1 MKELNN
7 QTQTNLSEKQIEDIL
22 IKLLIVDPKPIPFDV
37 LKSKFFRY
45 IRFHHPKE
53 FLSEERFSS
62 TLNSLKQRYLIGE
75 NQYGKWYI
83 DYLDYKP
90 SGRFGYGFID
100 INEQGNG
107 FITVKRGEVKFK
119 KSSHFVH
126 RKNLNGAKSGN
137 YVKFEEL
144 EPQFKKKRVSRFS
157 LIDATVVEILETPTE
172 PYSTT
177 N

>member
-1 MKELNN
+1 MAESVNKPK
-7 QTQTNLSEKQIEDIL
+7 TNLSEKQIEDIL
-22 IKLLIVDPKPIPFDV
+22 IKLLLVDPKPIPFNV

-45 IRFHHPKE
+45 IRFHHSQA
-53 FLSEERFSS
+53 FLSDETFSC

-90 SGRFGYGFID
+90 SGRFGKGFID

-107 FITVKRGEVKFK
+107 FITVKQGAEKFK

-157 LIDATVVEILETPTE
+157 LIDATVVEILEE
-172 PYSTT
+172 PNDS
-177 N
+177 NVAN

>member
-1 MKELNN
+1 MKEQESN
-7 QTQTNLSEKQIEDIL
+7 TKTNLSDKEIEDII
-22 IKLLIVDPKPIPFDV
+22 IKLLAVDPKPVPLNV

-53 FLSEERFSS
+53 FLPEELFSKS
-62 TLNSLKQRYLIGE
+62 LNSLKQRYVIGE

-83 DYLDYKP
+83 DYLDYRP
-90 SGRFGYGFID
+90 SGRFGFGYLDID
-100 INEQGNG
+100 ASGNG
-107 FITVKRGEVKFK
+107 FITIKQKDQKFK

-126 RKNLNGAKSGN
+126 KKNLNGAKSGN

-144 EPQFKKKRVSRFS
+144 EPRFKKKRISRFS
-157 LIDATVVEILETPTE
+157 LVDASIVEILENSDSNSQP
-172 PYSTT
+172 P

>member
-1 MKELNN
+1 MTEQENH
-7 QTQTNLSEKQIEDIL
+7 TTNLSDKHIEDIV
-22 IKLLIVDPKPIPFDV
+22 IKLLIVDPKPVPSDV

-45 IRFHHPKE
+45 VRFHHPKE
-53 FLSEERFSS
+53 FISEELFFKA
-62 TLNSLKQRYLIGE
+62 LNSLKQRYLIGE
-75 NQYGKWYI
+75 NQFGKWYI

-90 SGRFGYGFID
+90 SGRFGYGYLD

-107 FITVKRGEVKFK
+107 FITVKKGDEKYK

-126 RKNLNGAKSGN
+126 KKNLNGAKSGN

-144 EPQFKKKRVSRFS
+144 EPQFKKKRVSKFS
-157 LIDATVVEILETPTE
+157 LIDANIVEILETP
-172 PYSTT
+172 ST